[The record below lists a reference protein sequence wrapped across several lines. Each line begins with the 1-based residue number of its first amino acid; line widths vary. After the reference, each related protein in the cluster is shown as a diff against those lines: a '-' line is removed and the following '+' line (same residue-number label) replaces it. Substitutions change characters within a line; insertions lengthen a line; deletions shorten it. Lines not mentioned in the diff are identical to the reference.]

1 MSTSIP
7 LQSCKKAL
15 PNGKVAHLRVVLKNI
30 LPAGKNASALL
41 KDPSGIHLDGSHEGV
56 RRRGVIREGS
66 GGGGGGAGLE
76 GKGILEGGGV
86 WRGRELERMRDD
98 N

>member
-66 GGGGGGAGLE
+66 GGVGGEGNIGGGGGLE
-76 GKGILEGGGV
+76 GKGIGKD
-86 WRGRELERMRDD
+86 ER
-98 N
+98 